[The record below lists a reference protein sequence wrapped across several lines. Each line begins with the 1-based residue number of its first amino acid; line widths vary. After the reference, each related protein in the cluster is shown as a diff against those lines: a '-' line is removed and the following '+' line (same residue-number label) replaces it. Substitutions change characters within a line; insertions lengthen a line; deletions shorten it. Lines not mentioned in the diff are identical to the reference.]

1 MWWQKSHF
9 WGNNAVRRESGIWSA
24 FSHPVGRNVGILLH
38 ASVFMEEEYFE
49 RVDTH
54 ISEQKQHT
62 AAVCVCV
69 CLLIFLKKF
78 LFTLSWGAVSVC
90 ECVET
95 LFFTHVFQALVLSW
109 SRRCVCVSVFTGS
122 WECRAQLVV
131 MVQEWTRTSKWGRI
145 IDFCLYVKQI
155 IITVD

>member
-69 CLLIFLKKF
+69 CVCWFFKKKF
-78 LFTLSWGAVSVC
+78 IYTILRCC
-90 ECVET
+90 ECVWVCGDSILYT
-95 LFFTHVFQALVLSW
+95 CLPGVSPIMIQT
-109 SRRCVCVSVFTGS
+109 VCVSVFTGS